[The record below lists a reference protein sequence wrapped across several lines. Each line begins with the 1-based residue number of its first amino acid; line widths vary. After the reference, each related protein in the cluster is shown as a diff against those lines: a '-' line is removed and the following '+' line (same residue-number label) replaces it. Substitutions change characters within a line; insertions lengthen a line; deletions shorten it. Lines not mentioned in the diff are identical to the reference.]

1 MTDKEVRKLKRAEL
15 LEILVAQ
22 KKEIIRLEKQLK
34 EAEEK
39 LQSRDIII
47 QQAGS
52 IAEASL
58 RLNHIFE
65 DAQNAANQYLENV
78 RRLAAQQK
86 GTERNDA

>member
-15 LEILVAQ
+15 LEILVQQ
-22 KKEIIRLEKQLK
+22 KKEIVRLEKQLK

-78 RRLAAQQK
+78 RRLTAQQK
-86 GTERNDA
+86 GTDRNDA